1 MQLFHINETVI
12 DTRSHD
18 AVVVVAII
26 PQGPNS
32 MMDLYVLRRDGG
44 EYYISDYEDLIVY
57 DKHYWDNIDTLRIN
71 EVLD

>member
-1 MQLFHINETVI
+1 MRLFNINETVI

-26 PQGPNS
+26 PQGENS

-44 EYYISDYEDLIVY
+44 EYYIADYENLIVY
-57 DKHYWDNIDTLRIN
+57 DKHYWDNINTLVIR

>member
-1 MQLFHINETVI
+1 MQLFHINETLI
-12 DTRSHD
+12 DTRTHD

-26 PQGPNS
+26 PQGENS

-57 DKHYWDNIDTLRIN
+57 DKHYWESIN
-71 EVLD
+71 TCTIKGEY

>member
-1 MQLFHINETVI
+1 
-12 DTRSHD
+12 
-18 AVVVVAII
+18 VVVVAII

-32 MMDLYVLRRDGG
+32 MMDLYILRRDGG

-57 DKHYWDNIDTLRIN
+57 DKHYWDNIDTCKIR